1 MKKPVRI
8 DAALKRLANAL
19 DQLEAACERRLEAD
33 AERSNLE
40 EEFAVLQD
48 DRTQLGVELDAAVTR
63 SKSLELAN
71 DEVARRLQKASATL
85 RTMLSSHVEF
95 SER

>member
-8 DAALKRLANAL
+8 EAALKRLATAL
-19 DQLEAACERRLEAD
+19 DQLEAACARRLEAD

-85 RTMLSSHVEF
+85 RTMLSHVEF

>member
-8 DAALKRLANAL
+8 EAALKRLATAL

-85 RTMLSSHVEF
+85 RTMLSHVEF
-95 SER
+95 SQR

>member
-8 DAALKRLANAL
+8 EAALKRLATAL

-33 AERSNLE
+33 AERNNLE

-71 DEVARRLQKASATL
+71 DEVARRLQKATATL
-85 RTMLSSHVEF
+85 RAMLSHVEF

>member
-8 DAALKRLANAL
+8 EAALKRLAAAL

-85 RTMLSSHVEF
+85 RAMLPHVEF

>member
-8 DAALKRLANAL
+8 EAALKRLATAL

-33 AERSNLE
+33 AERTNLE

-48 DRTQLGVELDAAVTR
+48 DRTQLGVELDAAITR

-85 RTMLSSHVEF
+85 RTMLSHVEF

>member
-1 MKKPVRI
+1 MNTPARI
-8 DAALKRLANAL
+8 EAALKKLAAAL
-19 DQLEAACERRLEAD
+19 DRLDAACERRLEAE
-33 AERSNLE
+33 AERNNID

-48 DRTQLGVELDAAVTR
+48 DRARLGIELDAAMAR

-85 RTMLSSHVEF
+85 RTVLSHVGF
-95 SER
+95 VER

>member
-8 DAALKRLANAL
+8 EAALKRLATAL

-63 SKSLELAN
+63 SKALELAN

-85 RTMLSSHVEF
+85 RTMLSHVEF
-95 SER
+95 SQR